1 MTSLDSWYHEK
12 ESAWLYQRVA
22 AAEPDARKRQLF
34 LQLAAAAEEQAAKW
48 ETAAARQS
56 TAAGA
61 TAPPESGATRSQ
73 SGAAAEPGTIPLGP
87 TTAAAEATV
96 TANTNTPP
104 KRIFVPAL
112 RARIVA
118 RLIQHFGPRA
128 LRSVLAAMKLRGLSV
143 YSAPVSI
150 AVGHAMPTSLSDVG
164 ARHRGGLGSN
174 LRASVFGVSDGL
186 VSNASLVLGVA
197 GAGAASGYVLLTGTA
212 GMLAGAL
219 SMAAGEYVSV
229 RSQREMYEYQIA
241 LEREEV
247 AEYPE
252 EEAEELALIYEA
264 RGVEIGQAREVSRAL
279 LANPEQALDVLSR
292 EELGL
297 NPDDLGSPFGA
308 ALSSFLSFALGAAV
322 PLIPFVTTRSTAAAT
337 LGTTAAVTVLA
348 LFCIGLVLSLFT
360 GRDALKGALRMV
372 LIGAGAGVV
381 SFLVGRALGVA
392 IGNG

>member
-1 MTSLDSWYHEK
+1 MTRLDSWYHEK
-12 ESAWLYQRVA
+12 ESAWLYQKVA
-22 AAEPDARKRQLF
+22 AEEPDPRKRNLF

-48 ETAAARQS
+48 ESTGARDATAARS
-56 TAAGA
+56 PSPAAPKHA
-61 TAPPESGATRSQ
+61 F
-73 SGAAAEPGTIPLGP
+73 IPS
-87 TTAAAEATV
+87 
-96 TANTNTPP
+96 
-104 KRIFVPAL
+104 L

-118 RLIQHFGPRA
+118 QLLTYFGPRP

-143 YSAPVSI
+143 YSAPVSV
-150 AVGHAMPTSLSDVG
+150 AGHPMPTSLSDVG

-197 GAGAASGYVLLTGTA
+197 GAGAASTYVLLTGAA

-252 EEAEELALIYEA
+252 EEAEELALIYQA
-264 RGVEIGQAREVSRAL
+264 RGLELEQAREVSHAL
-279 LANPEQALDVLSR
+279 LAHPEQALDVLAR

-297 NPDDLGSPFGA
+297 NPDDLGSPSGA
-308 ALSSFLSFALGAAV
+308 ALSSFISFALGAAV
-322 PLIPFVTTRSTAAAT
+322 PLVPFVTTRSTGAT
-337 LGTTAAVTVLA
+337 TLVTTAAITCIA
-348 LFCIGLVLSLFT
+348 LFCIGMVLSLFT

-372 LIGAGAGVV
+372 LIGTGAGVI
-381 SFLVGRALGVA
+381 SFIVGRALGVA
-392 IGNG
+392 IGGG